1 MGKRKK
7 SLDRKQKALTVRDWV
22 RISLAAVKA
31 FTLLLSHFGE
41 G

>member
-7 SLDRKQKALTVRDWV
+7 PSGDKQKALTVRDWV
-22 RISLAAVKA
+22 RISLAVVKA
-31 FTLLLSHFGE
+31 FTLLLSRFGE